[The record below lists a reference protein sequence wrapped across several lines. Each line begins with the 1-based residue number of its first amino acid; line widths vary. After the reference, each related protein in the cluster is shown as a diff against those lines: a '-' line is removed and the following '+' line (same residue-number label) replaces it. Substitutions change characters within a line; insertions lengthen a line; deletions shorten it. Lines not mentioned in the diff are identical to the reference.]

1 MAESTMGGVL
11 LDAESDEPDIAPESE
26 QKVTA
31 LELFFDL
38 VFVFAITQVTQF
50 MADEPSWRGLAR
62 GALILAAIW
71 WAWTGYAWLT
81 NVIDPEEGVARL
93 VVFLAMAAM
102 LLVALA
108 IPGAFSGDAVLIA
121 AAYAVVRVSQLV
133 LYVYGA
139 TDPDMRR
146 SVIGLGRSTV
156 ISCALLF
163 AAAAFDGT
171 GQGLFWLAALVID
184 FGGPALFGVEGWKV
198 APSHFAE
205 RHGLIVIIAL
215 GESIVALGIG
225 AEDVGLT
232 AGPITAA
239 VLGTALV
246 AGLWWVYFDTTAL
259 VAERRLHAQDRV
271 GRNKMA
277 RDSYSFLHL
286 PMVLGI
292 VLLALGI
299 KKTLAHVEDPLKLEM
314 AFALLGGAAIY
325 LLAQVGFRL
334 RIGGTLA
341 KRRVLAAVVLLALV
355 PVGHEVDA
363 LITLAL
369 GTAVFVVLI
378 VFETIRYADARDRIR
393 HGGLVV
399 PPR

>member
-1 MAESTMGGVL
+1 MSTTTAE
-11 LDAESDEPDIAPESE
+11 AEPDIAPGAE

-50 MADEPSWRGLAR
+50 MADDPSWAGLAR
-62 GALILAAIW
+62 GALVLAAIW
-71 WAWTGYAWLT
+71 WAWVGYAWMT

-93 VVFLAMAAM
+93 VVFFAMAAM

-108 IPGAFSGDAVLIA
+108 IPGAFDGDAALFAGAYTLVRIA
-121 AAYAVVRVSQLV
+121 QIV
-133 LYVYGA
+133 LYAYGA
-139 TDPDMRR
+139 TDPDMKR
-146 SVIGLGRSTV
+146 SVFGLGRSTV
-156 ISCALLF
+156 LACALLF
-163 AAAAFDGT
+163 IASGFDGT
-171 GQGLFWLAALVID
+171 TQGLLWVVALLVD
-184 FGGPALFGVEGWKV
+184 FGGPALFGVAGWKV
-198 APSHFAE
+198 APAHFAE

-225 AEDVGLT
+225 AEEVPLT
-232 AGPITAA
+232 AGPILAA
-239 VLGTALV
+239 VLGTAIV
-246 AGLWWVYFDTTAL
+246 ACLWWVYFDTTAL
-259 VAERRLHAQDRV
+259 VAERRLRAKDRV

-277 RDSYSFLHL
+277 RDAYSFLHL

-299 KKTLAHVEDPLKLEM
+299 KKTLAHVEDPLKVEM

-341 KRRVLAAVVLLALV
+341 KRRVLAAAVLLALV
-355 PVGHEVDA
+355 PVAREVEG
-363 LITLAL
+363 LLTLAL
-369 GTAVFVVLI
+369 GTAVLVVLI
-378 VFETIRYADARDRIR
+378 VFETIRYADARDKIR
-393 HGGLVV
+393 HQGLNV